1 MLRGFICAPKQTG
14 EVGPMFNDISEV
26 LPIKEIEN
34 MLFDEAQNY
43 ILKAKA
49 QFSTLRLIKYWKT
62 NSKYVYGKIYKKYN
76 IPTSGKMI
84 KVKHQTKWQE
94 QNENKLKAIIDISQY
109 TEKRIQELAA
119 VQDTDTPIQE
129 VAAAQSIDMQESS
142 KQKFQKVESNILHY
156 LNAYF
161 VNEKIISFSPDKNGL
176 IIVLGSGSKIKI
188 EPLTNNQIKLE
199 IELTTVYSI

>member
-1 MLRGFICAPKQTG
+1 VYALKRAG
-14 EVGPMFNDISEV
+14 EVGSMFNDISEV

-94 QNENKLKAIIDISQY
+94 KNENKLKVIIDTAQA
-109 TEKRIQELAA
+109 TEKPIQELVAS
-119 VQDTDTPIQE
+119 QSTDNY
-129 VAAAQSIDMQESS
+129 MQESGN
-142 KQKFQKVESNILHY
+142 QKFLKLESNILHY

-161 VNEKIISFSPDKNGL
+161 VDEKIISFSPDKNGL

-188 EPLTNNQIKLE
+188 KPLTNKQIKLE
-199 IELTTVYSI
+199 TELATVYSIR

>member
-1 MLRGFICAPKQTG
+1 MI
-14 EVGPMFNDISEV
+14 
-26 LPIKEIEN
+26 
-34 MLFDEAQNY
+34 FDEAQNY

-49 QFSTLRLIKYWKT
+49 QFFTLRLIKYWKT

-94 QNENKLKAIIDISQY
+94 KNENKLKAIIDTAQA
-109 TEKRIQELAA
+109 TEKPIQEL
-119 VQDTDTPIQE
+119 V
-129 VAAAQSIDMQESS
+129 AAQSTDDNYMQESGN
-142 KQKFQKVESNILHY
+142 QKFLKLESNILHY

-161 VNEKIISFSPDKNGL
+161 VDEKIISFSPDKNGL

-188 EPLTNNQIKLE
+188 KPLTNNQIKLE
-199 IELTTVYSI
+199 TELATVYSIR

>member
-1 MLRGFICAPKQTG
+1 
-14 EVGPMFNDISEV
+14 MFNDISEV

-34 MLFDEAQNY
+34 MIFDEAQNY

-84 KVKHQTKWQE
+84 KVKNQTKWQE
-94 QNENKLKAIIDISQY
+94 QNENKLKAIIDTSQN
-109 TEKRIQELAA
+109 TENWVQELATTQA
-119 VQDTDTPIQE
+119 SDTPPIQE
-129 VAAAQSIDMQESS
+129 MVTSSRIDQQEAGNP
-142 KQKFQKVESNILHY
+142 KFLKLESNILHY

-161 VNEKIISFSPDKNGL
+161 VNEKIISFAPDKNGL

-199 IELTTVYSI
+199 TELTTVYSI

>member
-1 MLRGFICAPKQTG
+1 
-14 EVGPMFNDISEV
+14 MFNDISEV
-26 LPIKEIEN
+26 LPLKDIEN
-34 MLFDEAQNY
+34 MIFDEAQNY
-43 ILKAKA
+43 LLKAKA

-94 QNENKLKAIIDISQY
+94 QNENKLKAIIDTSQN
-109 TEKRIQELAA
+109 TENWVQELATTQA
-119 VQDTDTPIQE
+119 SDTPPIQE
-129 VAAAQSIDMQESS
+129 MLTAPSIDQQEAGNP
-142 KQKFQKVESNILHY
+142 KFLKLESNILHY

-199 IELTTVYSI
+199 TELTTVYSI